1 MEEQIQTLTDASLAW
16 LNWLGPNAWLQAVI
30 VIVVGLLLAWVAER
44 LIVATIGGLV
54 HEVMGKL
61 DGALASLAELN
72 EPGFFGIPGVPSLLS
87 MLRALG
93 GIANPHAW
101 LTASR
106 R

>member
-54 HEVMGKL
+54 H
-61 DGALASLAELN
+61 
-72 EPGFFGIPGVPSLLS
+72 
-87 MLRALG
+87 
-93 GIANPHAW
+93 
-101 LTASR
+101 
-106 R
+106 